1 MAEEGPTRDRILEV
15 KDLQVSF
22 YGDFGIVKAVDRVSF
37 DLHPGETLGIVGE
50 SGCGKSVTAL
60 AIMQLIRSPGKIT
73 GGEIN
78 FYHAGCKKTL
88 TTLDPQGS
96 DIRAIRGNQI
106 AMVFQE
112 PMTSLNPVFTIG
124 YQISEALVTHQNL
137 SRSEARAQAV
147 RMLEKVG
154 ISLPER
160 RFGQY
165 PHEFSGGM
173 RQRVMIAMAL
183 CCQPSILIAD
193 EPTTALD
200 VTIQAQVLE
209 LMLKLKEEFRS
220 SIIMITHDLG
230 VIASMAQNVVVM
242 YLGRIVEKG
251 GVRPIFKNT
260 KHPYTRALLNSVP
273 SLIGDIKELKPIQGF
288 IPEPFEL
295 SGGCH
300 FRSRCTE
307 PSDRC
312 RHEAPPWIEVGE
324 DHFVSCWLYC

>member
-15 KDLQVSF
+15 RDLKVSF
-22 YGDFGIVKAVDRVSF
+22 YGDFGIVKAVDGVSF

-50 SGCGKSVTAL
+50 SGCGKSATAL
-60 AIMQLIRSPGKIT
+60 AIMQLVRSPGKIT

-78 FYHAGCKKTL
+78 FYHDGRKNTL
-88 TTLDPQGS
+88 TALDPQGS
-96 DIRAIRGNQI
+96 AMRAIRGNRI

-124 YQISEALVTHQNL
+124 YQIAEALVTHQRL

-160 RFGQY
+160 RFEQY

-209 LMLKLKEEFRS
+209 LMIKLKEEFRS

-230 VIASMAQNVVVM
+230 VIASMAKNVVVM

-251 GVRPIFKNT
+251 DVRAIFKKT
-260 KHPYTRALLNSVP
+260 KHPYTRALLSSVP

-288 IPEPFEL
+288 IPEPSEL
-295 SGGCH
+295 PGGCR
-300 FRSRCTE
+300 FRSRCPE
-307 PSDRC
+307 LSDRC
-312 RHEAPPWIEVGE
+312 HHESPPLIDVGE
-324 DHFVSCWLYC
+324 NHFVSCWLYG